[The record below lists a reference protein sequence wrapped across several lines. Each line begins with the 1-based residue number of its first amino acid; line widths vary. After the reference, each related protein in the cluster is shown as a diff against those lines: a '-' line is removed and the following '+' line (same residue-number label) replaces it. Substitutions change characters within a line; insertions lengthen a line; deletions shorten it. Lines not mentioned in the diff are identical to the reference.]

1 MKRFLFTL
9 LSLTFI
15 ITTYA
20 QIRGNDK
27 SFMSTD
33 NYEIEVYGIAP
44 DGFKNLFVW
53 GYGKNIDKAVQNAKK
68 NAVDA
73 ALFRTIPGHGENL
86 QLTTPAI
93 CGRKAKKEYASFF
106 EDFFKPGGE
115 WISYV
120 NLTTDGEPSGQ
131 NRLKVQGGYKVGIY
145 VQIDY
150 DSLRNRMRE
159 EGLATGLND
168 IF

>member
-1 MKRFLFTL
+1 MRRLFLIL
-9 LSLTFI
+9 LSLSLI
-15 ITTYA
+15 GGAYA
-20 QIRGNDK
+20 QGQKK

-53 GYGKNIDKAVQNAKK
+53 GYGKSVEKAVYNAKK

-73 ALFRTIPGHGENL
+73 ALFRTIPGHGDNL
-86 QLTTPAI
+86 QLNTPAI
-93 CGRKAKKEYASFF
+93 CGRKAKMQYSTFF
-106 EDFFKPGGE
+106 EEFFKPGGE

-120 NLTTDGEPSGQ
+120 TLTTDGDPSGQ
-131 NRLKVQGGYKVGIY
+131 NRLKVHGGYKVGIY

-150 DSLRNRMRE
+150 DALRNRMRE
-159 EGLATGLND
+159 EGLASGLND